1 MGQQLELFENS
12 LPHKPYCSDDLLYG
26 VKILP
31 KTQAILKKYI
41 QPNQPAFFGFITQD
55 CDYPNALE
63 ACTEAN
69 GPPPN
74 FSVINKKNGRSHL
87 FWGLNTPV
95 CRTELAHR
103 KPLEYLACIQYAL
116 REKVRGDRGYC
127 GLMAK
132 NPLSDH
138 WLVVENRAEFYDLG
152 ELADYLDVPSKLPSH
167 AKVLGLGRNCTL
179 FDSGRKWAYKQV
191 LKYRVLGDRDGFFEV
206 VQEALEEMN
215 DFPDPLPFKEVCQI
229 AKSIAKWTWKHYTK
243 EWTDGQFSK
252 IQAHRAKMGK
262 GVARYRHPPEM
273 RAEAVLMLSKG
284 IPITEVAE
292 KFSVGV
298 STLYRWQKKPVVQVQ
313 QTLDVQP
320 Q

>member
-31 KTQAILKKYI
+31 KTQAILKRYI

-63 ACTEAN
+63 TCVESN

-74 FSVINKKNGRSHL
+74 FSVINKQNGRSHL

-116 REKVRGDRGYC
+116 REKVGGDRGYC

-132 NPLSDH
+132 NPLSSH
-138 WLVVENRAEFYDLG
+138 WLVVEVRPEFYDLG
-152 ELADYLDVPSKLPSH
+152 ELAEYLEVPNKLPSH
-167 AKVLGLGRNCTL
+167 ARNIGLGRNCTL
-179 FDSGRKWAYKQV
+179 FDSGRRWAYRQV
-191 LKYRVLGDRDGFFEV
+191 LKFRVVGDRSGFYEV
-206 VQEALEEMN
+206 VQEALEKMN
-215 DFPDPLPFKEVCQI
+215 DFPDPLPMKEVAQI
-229 AKSIAKWTWKHYTK
+229 AKSISKWTWTKYTK
-243 EWTDGQFSK
+243 QWTDAQFST

-262 GVARYRHPPEM
+262 GVARYRHTPEM
-273 RAEAVLMLSKG
+273 RSEAVLMVSKG
-284 IPITEVAE
+284 IPVAQVAE
-292 KFSVGV
+292 QFGVGV
-298 STLYRWQKKPVVQVQ
+298 STLYRWQKDSDVQSQQLPDVQVQ
-313 QTLDVQP
+313 
-320 Q
+320 